1 MNGVH
6 GESLKE
12 FEKLRGYHVE
22 LERYHG
28 AGRRNVERL
37 FRALSD
43 LGMELQVE
51 DSVVAQTATGVY
63 GVNGSVAADAD
74 GETVRGDADLL
85 LGSEVTEDGSS
96 DPGFRGGT
104 RVDAEEEEVEW
115 GVLLY
120 NPEFL
125 KECGRIDVAFEVLLD
140 RYGPNLDINEV
151 AKVLLAAGVS
161 RAKKGDGA
169 ARVKTVV
176 SSLYSMIRKREDLE
190 VASRTIQPV
199 AVPQGRDL
207 SEDDG
212 DPVEARS
219 A

>member
-1 MNGVH
+1 MNGVR

-12 FEKLRGYHVE
+12 LEKLRGYHVE

-28 AGRRNVERL
+28 TGRRNVEQL
-37 FRALSD
+37 FRTLGD
-43 LGMELQVE
+43 LGLDLRVE
-51 DSVVAQTATGVY
+51 DSMGAQMVAGVY
-63 GVNGSVAADAD
+63 GVNGSAAAGAD
-74 GETVRGDADLL
+74 GDTVQGDANVL

-104 RVDAEEEEVEW
+104 RVDAEEEEVEL

-120 NPEFL
+120 NPEFV
-125 KECGRIDVAFEVLLD
+125 KDCGRIDLAFEVLRD
-140 RYGPNLDINEV
+140 KYGPNLDIVEV
-151 AKVLLAAGVS
+151 AKVLVAAGVS

-190 VASRTIQPV
+190 VVSRTIQPV
-199 AVPQGRDL
+199 AIPQGGDL

-212 DPVEARS
+212 DPVEALS